1 MSMDNMNG
9 RSDEMKV
16 VYLWKNGQQVLVFS
30 NNDGEYV
37 YPKENWTEQK
47 PPTGIYAPFYY
58 DGQKWVGQSKED
70 FERNVEAPTVE
81 PDEKDLVIA
90 TLSETV
96 LSQQEEIKNVRKD
109 IASIL
114 EILLSNGGTSNV

>member
-1 MSMDNMNG
+1 
-9 RSDEMKV
+9 MKV

-37 YPKENWTEQK
+37 YPEEKWTEQK

-70 FERNVEAPTVE
+70 FEKNVEVLEVE
-81 PDEKDLVIA
+81 PDDKDVMISALLQQNVEQQTQIDSTQKDIA
-90 TLSETV
+90 TLMELYMTGGNA
-96 LSQQEEIKNVRKD
+96 NV
-109 IASIL
+109 
-114 EILLSNGGTSNV
+114 

>member
-9 RSDEMKV
+9 RSDDMKV

-37 YPKENWTEQK
+37 YPKDKWTEQK

-70 FERNVEAPTVE
+70 FEKNVEVPEVE
-81 PDEKDLVIA
+81 PDDKDVMISAL
-90 TLSETV
+90 L
-96 LSQQEEIKNVRKD
+96 QQNVEQQTQIDSTQKD
-109 IASIL
+109 ITTL
-114 EILLSNGGTSNV
+114 MELFMTGGNANV